1 MPVSLDRSSWNVAL
15 TVVFLEILVNWRVF
29 CWHHNANKMDG
40 SKYVSDF
47 LINTDPI
54 GLRINVAPTPYQF
67 RLLR

>member
-1 MPVSLDRSSWNVAL
+1 
-15 TVVFLEILVNWRVF
+15 
-29 CWHHNANKMDG
+29 MDG